1 MSTTAEI
8 QPETVEPARKTSQL
22 RNCLIVG
29 RPLGRS
35 IMTSREMFEA
45 MFTDHAPKTDTRT
58 PADVRAQKEAG
69 EL

>member
-1 MSTTAEI
+1 MSITAEI
-8 QPETVEPARKTSQL
+8 QPEIVEPDCLTSQL
-22 RNCLIVG
+22 RNFLIV
-29 RPLGRS
+29 GRS

-45 MFTDHAPKTDTRT
+45 MFTDHTPKTDTRT